1 MSEKQHQERAL
12 ELLKAHYEN
21 FYNENA
27 AVNPAKVNS
36 IKYFLDWLKDSAKP
50 EDIKVNLVNSSI
62 RNCELNI
69 EIKYFFSYGSNN
81 YSKYYYTDGSV
92 TALVCDNQQFVDY
105 FSDVYLSP
113 EATSKIV
120 PGCIGEI
127 AKTEGRKA
135 LKQAN
140 RDAIL
145 SETRILSH
153 NISDPIDNPFLSC
166 IVSYPHPVAD
176 KKTGSNIRSFC
187 FIIWKD
193 KYYVKNQNFGPDD
206 VSGKT
211 GGCYVATAVY
221 NSYDC
226 PEVWTLRRYR
236 DNTLGSTWYG
246 RTFIRL
252 YYAISPTLVK
262 WFGKTKWFKRF
273 WKARLDK
280 MVKKLNDKGVE
291 NTPYADTDWTKRK

>member
-1 MSEKQHQERAL
+1 MKNEKAYQSRAL
-12 ELLKAHYEN
+12 ELIKEYYEN

-50 EDIKVNLVNSSI
+50 EDISVDLVNSSI
-62 RNCELNI
+62 RNCELDI
-69 EIKYFFSYGSNN
+69 EIKYFFSRGNNN
-81 YSKYYYTDGSV
+81 YSSYFYTQGSV
-92 TALVCDNQQFVDY
+92 AGLVCDNKQFVSY
-105 FSDVYLSP
+105 FNDVYLSP
-113 EATSKIV
+113 EASSKIV
-120 PGCIGEI
+120 PACLGEI
-127 AKTEGRKA
+127 AKNEGKKA
-135 LKQAN
+135 LKNAN

-145 SETRILSH
+145 SEARILSY
-153 NISDPIDNPFLSC
+153 NISDPMDNSFLSC
-166 IVSYPHPVAD
+166 IISYPHPVAD
-176 KKTGSNIRSFC
+176 KKTGSNIRAFC

-193 KYYVKNQNFGPDD
+193 KCYLGSFAGPAD

-211 GGCYVATAVY
+211 GGCYVATSVY
-221 NSYDC
+221 NSYNC

-273 WKARLDK
+273 WKGRLDK

-291 NTPYADTDWTKRK
+291 NTPYNDKNW